1 MASDQYD
8 NNLRPEKASILMHSL
23 LVIIG
28 VFQFSGVDSP
38 LFARDVGNRFN
49 SRRAING
56 RNSKLHFEIFNRRQS
71 AKPLAHGGTGTGD
84 GNKR

>member
-1 MASDQYD
+1 MY
-8 NNLRPEKASILMHSL
+8 SL